1 MKDIKLD
8 GLNNVKA
15 NNELIERTV
24 SKVMNN
30 NKGRN
35 YFNIK
40 KSAAVAASLV
50 VIVGAASF
58 YSSNTKGDLG
68 KEVAI
73 KTISD
78 NKVTQNETI
87 VASDMTSNKAVT
99 DKKKEP
105 TKTTP
110 ASNVVPVKETTKNS
124 NITSSKAPEK
134 SNVSPSKTVTKPNV
148 TPSKPAKD
156 TTASSSDAA
165 LDNQGITIPAV
176 NLNPA
181 NGVNAKMLALVV
193 YNGKVYLQSNTE
205 LASTNIKSLLGDK
218 VGRTVNS
225 IDEWNVNDKASEELA
240 SNIGEQ
246 DIYTVK
252 GYDNDF
258 RIMSYSII
266 EGQEYAQFFD
276 CLNGITIK
284 SGKDIFGKLN
294 LVNNIESAKFIGF
307 DDWNSGTNNYI
318 DFSDMKLLN
327 EAMMDLNSAVPFNYQ
342 TVGESI
348 EASKNNNEFREF
360 TLTLKDG
367 LEVKFTAFKNG
378 YVSYGYSNIYFKVQN
393 SVIDKLWQ

>member
-30 NKGRN
+30 SKSKN
-35 YFNIK
+35 YFNIR

-58 YSSNTKGDLG
+58 YSSHTKGELG

-73 KTISD
+73 KTVLDS
-78 NKVTQNETI
+78 KATKNETI
-87 VASDMTSNKAVT
+87 VPNDMTSNITVT
-99 DKKKEP
+99 DKKAEP

-110 ASNVVPVKETTKNS
+110 ASNVAPVKEATKDS
-124 NITSSKAPEK
+124 NVTSSKVPEK
-134 SNVSPSKTVTKPNV
+134 TNVSPSKPATKPTV
-148 TPSKPAKD
+148 VPSKPVENN
-156 TTASSSDAA
+156 TTPSGNVVV
-165 LDNQGITIPAV
+165 DNQGVTIPAV

-181 NGVNAKMLALVV
+181 NGTHAKMLALVV

-205 LASTNIKSLLGDK
+205 LASTNIKSLLGEK

-225 IDEWNVNDKASEELA
+225 IDEWNVNNKVSEELA

-284 SGKDIFGKLN
+284 TGKDIFGKLN

-342 TVGESI
+342 TVEENI
-348 EASKNNNEFREF
+348 EAARNNNEFREL

>member
-1 MKDIKLD
+1 MKDINLD

-24 SKVMNN
+24 NKVMNN
-30 NKGRN
+30 NKSKN

-50 VIVGAASF
+50 VIVGATSF
-58 YSSNTKGDLG
+58 YSSYTKSDLG
-68 KEVAI
+68 KDVAI
-73 KTISD
+73 KTVVDS
-78 NKVTQNETI
+78 NVTQNKTI
-87 VASDMTSNKAVT
+87 VATDKVVT
-99 DKKKEP
+99 DKKEEP
-105 TKTTP
+105 TKTTTASTAAP
-110 ASNVVPVKETTKNS
+110 AKGATKDSNGTTIKSPANT
-124 NITSSKAPEK
+124 NINPG
-134 SNVSPSKTVTKPNV
+134 KTVTNPNV
-148 TPSKPAKD
+148 TPTKPTVPSNNTKV
-156 TTASSSDAA
+156 
-165 LDNQGITIPAV
+165 DNKGITIPAV

-205 LASTNIKSLLGDK
+205 LASTNIKSLLGEK

-225 IDEWNVNDKASEELA
+225 IDEWNVRDKVSEELA

-284 SGKDIFGKLN
+284 TGKDIFGKLN
-294 LVNNIESAKFIGF
+294 IVNNIESAKYIGF
-307 DDWNSGTNNYI
+307 DDWNNGTGSYI
-318 DFSDMKLLN
+318 DFTDVKLLN
-327 EAMMDLNSAVPFNYQ
+327 EAIMGLNSAVPYNYQ
-342 TVGESI
+342 TVETDI
-348 EASKNNNEFREF
+348 EASRNNNEFREF
-360 TLTLKDG
+360 TLNLKDG
-367 LEVKFTAFKNG
+367 LQLKFTAFKNG
-378 YVSYGYSNIYFKVQN
+378 YVSYGYSNIYFKVEN
-393 SVIDKLWQ
+393 SVIDKLWK